1 MGWIK
6 PALNLDR
13 GTFQRRPFFS
23 LDPWFL
29 EVSSL
34 SILCWWD
41 FSVMFQNL
49 TTSKRPQ
56 SDLSMNYG
64 QGINPRMAYS
74 IPVVRRE
81 LRSYGYPYSLLCKW
95 GAKEILSRR
104 SFATIMIVLFQ
115 VRELSQFQ
123 TVWKFFDTLCC
134 WLWWSAVVCTH
145 RFCGARLHHAQAPRA
160 KRRKLRGALRAA
172 SKAKQRDVQG
182 GTTVGDLDGF
192 SLNSW
197 GFRWI

>member
-1 MGWIK
+1 
-6 PALNLDR
+6 
-13 GTFQRRPFFS
+13 
-23 LDPWFL
+23 
-29 EVSSL
+29 
-34 SILCWWD
+34 
-41 FSVMFQNL
+41 MFQNL

-56 SDLSMNYG
+56 SDLSMNYA

-74 IPVVRRE
+74 IPVVWRE

-160 KRRKLRGALRAA
+160 KRRKLRGALRAV